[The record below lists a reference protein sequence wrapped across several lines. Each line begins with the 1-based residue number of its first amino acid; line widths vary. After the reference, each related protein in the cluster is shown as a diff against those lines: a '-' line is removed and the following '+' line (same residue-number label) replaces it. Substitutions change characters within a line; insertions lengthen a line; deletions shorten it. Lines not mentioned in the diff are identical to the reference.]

1 MTRQNLIDNRPE
13 IKGSKL
19 IIGYLGI
26 FLILIGLICLLPLI
40 MLIFYPSEWV
50 DMFSFIIPGLS
61 SIVVGSLLTLIF
73 KGRKKGRLQRKHGVF
88 LVVAIWILAIL
99 ITAIPYS
106 IGRNNVFLNYAQA
119 IFETTS
125 GFSTTGL
132 TMVSKPEDLGHVFL
146 FHRSLT
152 IFFGGVGLVLVLT
165 SAISDQFSLSLYYA
179 EGHSDQLLP
188 NLVKSARVIMGIY
201 IAYISLGT
209 LSYTLFGMEPFDAL
223 NHSICAVGTGGFS
236 TKSENIGYY
245 LKDGLSNNMIGL
257 PVNFVGIEITTIILM
272 ILGASSFM
280 FHLYLFQRKFKK
292 AFNSFEVKTYICE
305 FLILMPIIFGI
316 TFSSYSV
323 NVLHLSGVDAF
334 FNAFR
339 TSLFHFTSAATGTGY
354 STLSMASVDVVGSV
368 SATNYYSSSIMFILV
383 LAMLIG
389 GHTNS
394 TCGGFKQNRLGLF
407 FIGIYWSI
415 RDMLSR
421 PNTIRSNYIYRY
433 GERCNIDDKEL
444 KQTYIFVASYITLFI
459 VGTLIFMCFGYN
471 AIDSMFEFA
480 SALST
485 TGLSVGIT
493 SNLMHPAL
501 LWTETLGMFLGRLEI
516 FIVIVFFAKIFDFK
530 GRNV

>member
-1 MTRQNLIDNRPE
+1 MIRQNIIDNRPE
-13 IKGSKL
+13 IKGVKL
-19 IIGYLGI
+19 IVGYLGI

-40 MLIFYPSEWV
+40 MLIFYPQEWV
-50 DMFSFIIPGLS
+50 DMFSFIIPGFS
-61 SIVVGSLLTLIF
+61 SIFIGSILTLIF
-73 KGRKKGRLQRKHGVF
+73 KGRRKGRLHRKYGVF

-106 IGRNNVFLNYAQA
+106 IGRSNVFLNYAQS

-132 TMVSKPEDLGHVFL
+132 TMVAKPEDLGYLFL

-201 IAYISLGT
+201 ITYITLGT
-209 LSYTLFGMEPFDAL
+209 LFYILFGMEPFDAL

-236 TKSENIGYY
+236 TKADNIGYY
-245 LKDGLSNNMIGL
+245 SQSGLANNCVGL

-272 ILGASSFM
+272 LLGATSFM
-280 FHLYLFQRKFKK
+280 FHLFLFRRQFKK
-292 AFNSFEVKTYICE
+292 AFHTFEVKTYVCE
-305 FLILMPIIFGI
+305 FLILMPIIFVI
-316 TFSSYSV
+316 TMQSYSV
-323 NVLHLSGVDAF
+323 NRLNFEGLDAF
-334 FNAFR
+334 VNAFR
-339 TSLFHFTSAATGTGY
+339 ISLFHFTSAATGTGY
-354 STLSMASVDVVGSV
+354 STVPMYSLDVMGNVGL
-368 SATNYYSSSIMFILV
+368 TNYYSASVMFILV
-383 LAMLIG
+383 IAMLIG

-394 TCGGFKQNRLGLF
+394 TCGGFKQNRLGLMF
-407 FIGIYWSI
+407 VSIYWSI

-421 PNTIRSNYIYRY
+421 KNTVRSNYVVRY
-433 GERCNIDDKEL
+433 GEKHNIDDREL
-444 KQTYIFVASYITLFI
+444 KQTYVFVASYLTLFLI
-459 VGTLIFMCFGYN
+459 GTTIFICFGYN
-471 AIDSMFEFA
+471 AIDAMFEFS

-493 SNLMHPAL
+493 SNLMHPVL
-501 LWTETLGMFLGRLEI
+501 LWSETIGMFLGRLEI
-516 FIVIVFFAKIFDFK
+516 FIVIVFFAKLFDFK